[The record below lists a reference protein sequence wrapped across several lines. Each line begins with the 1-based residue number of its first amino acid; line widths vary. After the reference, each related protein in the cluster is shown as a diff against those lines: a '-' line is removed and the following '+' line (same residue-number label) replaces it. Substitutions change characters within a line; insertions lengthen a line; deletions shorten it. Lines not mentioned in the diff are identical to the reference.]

1 MNCQRN
7 SERVKFCWSVINL
20 VAGTGTFVMASHG
33 RVWICLC
40 MPHIRATL
48 DGRNPANQLRLVVL
62 SHYSQGFCTIP
73 NGWPDFFHQ
82 LTVEDHAPAIT
93 ILIYFNYPSQGRKIF
108 TIPMTCGHRVY
119 ILCDFSAQA
128 SWELTRQAYTA
139 TAIRSITSAKV
150 RDSWSG
156 WDEQNLG
163 FCHGLDCLIVE
174 RCWISRS
181 FTPKRK
187 PPKTEAD
194 ETMTL
199 ACKTKKIWTS
209 GGPNSFPDELMWDLV
224 AKSGCFEN
232 RCWTQGSC
240 GLEIRALAPRKRSGA
255 SPRRPGAAEGALW
268 RYTMILSYWKS

>member
-1 MNCQRN
+1 MVGRTSSISRRSCSCHNN
-7 SERVKFCWSVINL
+7 S
-20 VAGTGTFVMASHG
+20 
-33 RVWICLC
+33 
-40 MPHIRATL
+40 
-48 DGRNPANQLRLVVL
+48 
-62 SHYSQGFCTIP
+62 
-73 NGWPDFFHQ
+73 
-82 LTVEDHAPAIT
+82 
-93 ILIYFNYPSQGRKIF
+93 NYPSQGRKIV
-108 TIPMTCGHRVY
+108 TIPMTCGQRVY

-128 SWELTRQAYTA
+128 LELTRQAYTA

-156 WDEQNLG
+156 WNEQNLG

-181 FTPKRK
+181 FNPKRK
-187 PPKTEAD
+187 PRKLRQ
-194 ETMTL
+194 MKRWHLL
-199 ACKTKKIWTS
+199 AKQKNLNIWRSEVKWT
-209 GGPNSFPDELMWDLV
+209 NSFPDELMWDSV